1 MTYNP
6 QPKGVM
12 QQHFLKLLN
21 FWLSAFQHTVAEV
34 SQPAQGI
41 QSERIMTP
49 SLDHILKIIRSWKDS
64 LINAFTL
71 IAFKNA
77 FFLNSF
83 LLHS

>member
-12 QQHFLKLLN
+12 QQHFLQLLN
-21 FWLSAFQHTVAEV
+21 FWLSAFRHTVAEV
-34 SQPAQGI
+34 SQPAQGV
-41 QSERIMTP
+41 QSERIMTQ
-49 SLDHILKIIRSWKDS
+49 SLDHILKIIRAWKDS

-71 IAFKNA
+71 IVFKNT
-77 FFLNSF
+77 FFLNSC